1 MAEQLFVST
10 LSNQIY
16 NHIDDLKCEKVCGI
30 IDEGTYNQELLQ
42 IEVLYNNWDTLR
54 ILLDNLYIKRTN
66 KERGGEREMERERER
81 EKK

>member
-1 MAEQLFVST
+1 
-10 LSNQIY
+10 
-16 NHIDDLKCEKVCGI
+16 
-30 IDEGTYNQELLQ
+30 
-42 IEVLYNNWDTLR
+42 LR